1 MSHLAE
7 NMKWLRKSRS
17 ITQTELAEAIGLNR
31 PIIGSYEEGR
41 AEPKIDVLRTMA
53 DFFKVSVDQLV
64 GTNLEEGDAIAKAEG
79 RDLRVLAVTLD
90 KDSGN
95 ERIPLI
101 PVKAAAGYLNGFA
114 DPEYIETLPTFDL
127 PFNELKKD
135 RTYRLFQIKGES
147 MLPVPSGS
155 YIIGSYVEDWSGVK
169 TGECYVF
176 VTTSEGIVYKRAT
189 NEVRKRMTFVL
200 ESDNKEFDPFEVHV
214 HDVKE
219 VWQAHGYVSFD
230 LP

>member
-1 MSHLAE
+1 MSFLAE
-7 NMKWLRKSRS
+7 NMKWLRKSRG
-17 ITQTELAEAIGLNR
+17 ITQTELAEAIDLNR

-53 DFFKVSVDQLV
+53 DYFGVSVDALV
-64 GTNLEEGDAIAKAEG
+64 GTELEKEDAVTKAAG
-79 RDLRVLAVTLD
+79 RDLRVLTVTLD
-90 KDSGN
+90 KDGS
-95 ERIPLI
+95 ERIPLV

-114 DPEYIETLPTFDL
+114 DPEYIEQLPTFEL
-127 PFNELKKD
+127 PFQEIKKD
-135 RTYRLFQIKGES
+135 RSYRLFQIKGDS
-147 MLPVPSGS
+147 MLPLPSGS
-155 YIIGSYVEDWSGVK
+155 YIIGSYVEDWSSVK
-169 TGECYVF
+169 NGECYVF
-176 VTTSEGIVYKRAT
+176 VTNSEGIVYKRAT

-200 ESDNKEFDPFEVHV
+200 HSDNTEYEPFEVHV